1 MIDMTLSELLAG
13 LDLSDDEI
21 TAELDAGKND
31 GGKPKAEFSAVVAPA
46 HRGEKPVE
54 E

>member
-13 LDLSDDEI
+13 TDLSCDEI
-21 TAELDAGKND
+21 RSELDAGKKN
-31 GGKPKAEFSAVVAPA
+31 GTKPETSADPVVEVEN
-46 HRGEKPVE
+46 RGEKPVE